1 MLIALWRYERFK
13 IMAEAK
19 YAKLILNTTALKM
32 LKPSFAAA
40 CNAVFLI
47 HQEGLVYNL
56 NNLCFS
62 FTWAR
67 HHLVSFPPQLSSHL
81 LLWTYIAQAPV
92 PLLQQWKL
100 HRWSNTKNN
109 TIKLQPISGKEKE
122 KKEGEGKETWEKV
135 QSNSVTSKSKK
146 AEIVIM
152 FSIEKMKVIKKEF
165 FLQMKII
172 GDYSSICRR

>member
-1 MLIALWRYERFK
+1 MKQYQEQYNQITTHFWERK
-13 IMAEAK
+13 K
-19 YAKLILNTTALKM
+19 
-32 LKPSFAAA
+32 
-40 CNAVFLI
+40 
-47 HQEGLVYNL
+47 
-56 NNLCFS
+56 
-62 FTWAR
+62 
-67 HHLVSFPPQLSSHL
+67 
-81 LLWTYIAQAPV
+81 
-92 PLLQQWKL
+92 
-100 HRWSNTKNN
+100 
-109 TIKLQPISGKEKE
+109 

>member
-1 MLIALWRYERFK
+1 MFLFHMSKASYCLVPTSVIISF
-13 IMAEAK
+13 
-19 YAKLILNTTALKM
+19 TALN
-32 LKPSFAAA
+32 LHCSSPSP
-40 CNAVFLI
+40 I
-47 HQEGLVYNL
+47 
-56 NNLCFS
+56 CFS
-62 FTWAR
+62 NE
-67 HHLVSFPPQLSSHL
+67 S
-81 LLWTYIAQAPV
+81 YIDEAIPGTIQ
-92 PLLQQWKL
+92 
-100 HRWSNTKNN
+100 SNYNPF
-109 TIKLQPISGKEKE
+109 LGKKKK